1 MGYSLDGRSI
11 LVVEDE
17 PVIALDIAY
26 AFECAGA
33 RVVVSRS
40 LSRALA
46 LVDADGWSA
55 AVLDPEFGEGG
66 SSRLCEQLKKRDI
79 PYILYGVGG
88 PERGA
93 CRDGVQ
99 ISMPAGPALLVRT
112 VEQLMQGR
120 SISR

>member
-17 PVIALDIAY
+17 PVIALDIAD

-33 RVVVSRS
+33 RVVISRS

-55 AVLDPEFGEGG
+55 AVLDPEFGNPG
-66 SSRLCEQLKKRDI
+66 SSRLCEQLKQRDI
-79 PYILYGVGG
+79 PYVLYSVGG
-88 PERGA
+88 AERGA
-93 CRDGVQ
+93 CRDGVHV
-99 ISMPAGPALLVRT
+99 SMSAGPTHLVQT
-112 VEQLMQGR
+112 VQQLMQHR